1 MDRKIKSNA
10 PLAGIGPTLWLLLWL
25 PLFLAAPDLRAQ
37 YKYEREYR
45 ITEKE
50 VPVRS
55 ADFVRSFPFEGK
67 IKWYAEESQA
77 GKTIEAKALLAG
89 RKYSLE
95 FDTAG
100 RLLDIEVVIPWSGIP
115 ADVRTNISQRLDS
128 LYSRH
133 RIGKIQLQYAGDPD
147 NIRASIL
154 QQEIGEG
161 YTTRY
166 EIVIDGQVGR
176 SKDSWELHFTRDG
189 VLEKMSR
196 IIFRNTDNLSY

>member
-1 MDRKIKSNA
+1 MKKFC
-10 PLAGIGPTLWLLLWL
+10 LLPVMFCLL
-25 PLFLAAPDLRAQ
+25 LAAPQLQAQ

-50 VPVRS
+50 VPERS
-55 ADFVRSFPFEGK
+55 VAFVRSFPFEGK
-67 IKWYAEESQA
+67 IKWYAEESQV

-89 RKYSLE
+89 SKYSLE

-100 RLLDIEVVIPWSGIP
+100 RLLDIEVVIPWTGIP
-115 ADVRTNISQRLDS
+115 SDVRASISQRLDS

-133 RIGKIQLQYAGDPD
+133 RIGKIQLQYAGDPEK
-147 NIRASIL
+147 IRASIL
-154 QQEIGEG
+154 GQEIGEG

-166 EIVIDGQVGR
+166 EIEVDGLVGR

-189 VLEKMSR
+189 VLEEMSR
-196 IIFRNTDNLSY
+196 IIYRNTDNLSY